1 MSFLEK
7 FSAALP
13 QGMSI
18 NDLKCLV
25 VREAWQND
33 PEQAAIQALRISG
46 KFDAGDYLERYP
58 DVAREGIDPV
68 QHFVLRGMKE
78 QRFFNCTRD
87 DHAHSSKVRLAYQCF
102 KEGKYAQSLELYEEL
117 AEQMGRNNFAANIAL
132 CQKRLGDDTALG
144 ALYEKNTRPQPKV
157 SILVPVY
164 NNAQYLHECIDSI
177 INQTL
182 REIEIIIINDG
193 STDPRAVE
201 ILNDYARKDARIKLI
216 HKRNTGY
223 GHSMNCG
230 LNAATG
236 KYIGIV
242 ESDDYIVE
250 NMYEVLL
257 RTAELY
263 DLNFIKCNFK
273 VFYGSGKERSF
284 VERNITTN
292 DGYYGRILNPQNDIE
307 LFKVNNVIWNG
318 IYSRDFLK
326 SNNIY
331 FNETPGASYQ
341 DNGFY
346 FQIYMYADRIMFIE
360 DMLYMLRRDNQESSV
375 FSKEKVFCMCD
386 EYYFIENII
395 RKNKYLYN
403 KFLDIFYH
411 RKFGNYMF
419 TYNRIGDQ
427 YKETFLKKIASEFL
441 FAVYNNELN
450 KDYLGNTYDKILNI
464 VKKYH
469 KIEGKKTYDY
479 YASLDK
485 GYYKYE
491 LAIWYQKK
499 MGKELHLDNPV
510 TYNEKIQWMKLYGVT
525 PLMTELSDKLTVRSW
540 IEDKIGKEYLIPL
553 LGVWD
558 NFDAIDFGK
567 LPEKFVLKA
576 NHGCGWN
583 IIVDDKSRFNK
594 KDAREKFNKR
604 MKLNFAFC
612 NGFEMQY
619 SNILPK
625 IICEEY
631 IRNNEKGLTDYK
643 FFCFNGKV
651 KYITVVSERYKNV
664 KRFFYDTEWNKQKF
678 TYSTLYEDK
687 LDLQNA
693 TELGIEKP
701 HNLEKI
707 IEIAERLSRGFS
719 HVRVDFYIL
728 NDGKIKFGEMT
739 FTSNSGTCFWI
750 PDVYDSILG
759 NLFDIDN
766 GREPKI
772 SVIIPVHNGGK
783 FLNECLQSVC
793 NQTLKDIE
801 IICVDDASTDDSA
814 KILSSFAE
822 YDPRITVIT
831 HAENTG
837 AGIARN
843 HGLEIAQ
850 GKYISFLDADDIF
863 EKHYL
868 ESMYTAC
875 EKHDLDF
882 VTCRCDLFDANTKE
896 VTGAEWA
903 VRKELLPAKQ
913 VFSIQDT
920 HNIFKLFT
928 GWAWDKLYR
937 RQFILD
943 AKLKF
948 QGLETTNDM
957 YFTFMALVKANRIS
971 VVDDVLVHHR
981 TNVKNS
987 VSNTREKCFDNFYKA
1002 LLAIRD
1008 DLIELKVFDD
1018 LKRDF
1023 INYAL
1028 HAILW
1033 NANTLKGNAVINLYK
1048 KVTSEWDASL
1058 QISLHREEFF
1068 YNKFEYNKYMEM
1080 FCFER

>member
-1 MSFLEK
+1 M
-7 FSAALP
+7 
-13 QGMSI
+13 
-18 NDLKCLV
+18 
-25 VREAWQND
+25 
-33 PEQAAIQALRISG
+33 
-46 KFDAGDYLERYP
+46 
-58 DVAREGIDPV
+58 
-68 QHFVLRGMKE
+68 
-78 QRFFNCTRD
+78 
-87 DHAHSSKVRLAYQCF
+87 
-102 KEGKYAQSLELYEEL
+102 
-117 AEQMGRNNFAANIAL
+117 
-132 CQKRLGDDTALG
+132 
-144 ALYEKNTRPQPKV
+144 
-157 SILVPVY
+157 
-164 NNAQYLHECIDSI
+164 
-177 INQTL
+177 
-182 REIEIIIINDG
+182 
-193 STDPRAVE
+193 
-201 ILNDYARKDARIKLI
+201 
-216 HKRNTGY
+216 
-223 GHSMNCG
+223 
-230 LNAATG
+230 
-236 KYIGIV
+236 
-242 ESDDYIVE
+242 
-250 NMYEVLL
+250 
-257 RTAELY
+257 
-263 DLNFIKCNFK
+263 
-273 VFYGSGKERSF
+273 
-284 VERNITTN
+284 
-292 DGYYGRILNPQNDIE
+292 
-307 LFKVNNVIWNG
+307 
-318 IYSRDFLK
+318 
-326 SNNIY
+326 
-331 FNETPGASYQ
+331 
-341 DNGFY
+341 
-346 FQIYMYADRIMFIE
+346 
-360 DMLYMLRRDNQESSV
+360 

-525 PLMTELSDKLTVRSW
+525 PLITELSDKLAVRGW
-540 IEDKIGKEYLIPL
+540 IEDKIGKEYLVPL
-553 LGVWD
+553 LGVWNSFD
-558 NFDAIDFGK
+558 DINFEK

-583 IIVDDKSRFNK
+583 VIVNDRSLFDKDNAK
-594 KDAREKFNKR
+594 LKFSKW
-604 MKLNFAFC
+604 MAQNFAFC

-619 SNILPK
+619 KDIIPK

-631 IRNNEKGLTDYK
+631 IENAGGDLFDYK
-643 FFCFNGKV
+643 LFCFDGRV
-651 KYITVVSERYKNV
+651 KYIMFLAERKTGL
-664 KRFFYDTEWNKQKF
+664 KMAFYDREWNKLDF
-678 TYSTLYEDK
+678 TYTYPRYEKEVKKPNK
-687 LDLQNA
+687 LN
-693 TELGIEKP
+693 ELINLAEKVS
-701 HNLEKI
+701 K
-707 IEIAERLSRGFS
+707 GFP

-728 NDGKIKFGEMT
+728 NDDTIKFGEMT
-739 FTSNSGTCFWI
+739 FTSASGACIWN
-750 PDVYDSILG
+750 PEEYDKILG
-759 NLFDIDN
+759 SLFDIRSY
-766 GREPKI
+766 GEPKI

-843 HGLEIAQ
+843 HGLEIAR